1 MIAWEVVRESLTIT
15 AFVAVMMVAIE
26 YLNVWTRGL
35 WIQLLNRSRLGQYA
49 LAVVLGAIPGCM
61 GAFVLV
67 ALYMHRR
74 VTVGCVVAGMIA
86 TSGDEM
92 FVMLAVFPRVAL
104 LLTLGLAVLGVA
116 AGWATDSLLRLA
128 PASRADCPCDFDI
141 HEAEACRRPTLR
153 EFVHNWR
160 SPSAHRVLLTIAS
173 AVFVLAIC
181 AGQLGP
187 SSWDWK
193 RVTLLLVACFGL
205 FIVGTVADHFLDT
218 HLWRHVARV
227 HVPRIFL
234 FTTGALAVLAV
245 FDQLV
250 DLQGILS
257 DNRWLV
263 LVAAALVGIIP
274 ESGPHLIFVTMYAS
288 GVLPLSVL
296 IASSAVQDGHGML
309 PLFAHS
315 RRDFLRVKAVNLAV
329 GVATGAVMMLLGW

>member
-1 MIAWEVVRESLTIT
+1 MLAWEVVRESLTIT
-15 AFVAVMMVAIE
+15 AFVGVMMVAIE
-26 YLNVWTRGL
+26 YVNVWTRGL
-35 WIQLLNRSRLGQYA
+35 WMQLLNRSRLGQYA
-49 LAVVLGAIPGCM
+49 LAVLLGAIPGCM

-92 FVMLAVFPRVAL
+92 FVMLALFPRVAL
-104 LLTLGLAVLGVA
+104 LLTLGLAVLGIA
-116 AGWATDSLLRLA
+116 GGWATDSLLRLA
-128 PASRADCPCDFDI
+128 SASGADCPCDFDI
-141 HEAEACRRPTLR
+141 HEIETCRRPTLR
-153 EFVHNWR
+153 EFVQTWR
-160 SPSAHRVLLTIAS
+160 SPSAHRALLTIAS
-173 AVFVLAIC
+173 AVLVLAVC
-181 AGQLGP
+181 TGQLGP
-187 SSWDWK
+187 SRWDWK

-234 FTTGALAVLAV
+234 WTTGALAVLAV

-250 DLQGILS
+250 DLQAIVAQ
-257 DNRWLV
+257 NRWLV

-274 ESGPHLIFVTMYAS
+274 QSGPHLLFVTLYAS
-288 GVLPLSVL
+288 GALPLSVL

-309 PLFAHS
+309 PLLAHS
-315 RRDFLRVKAVNLAV
+315 RRDFIRVKVINLAFGLV
-329 GVATGAVMMLLGW
+329 TGTVMMSLGW